1 MIKFFRK
8 IRYNLIEK
16 NKTGKYFKYAIG
28 EIILVVIGI
37 LIALSIN
44 NRNELRKAKIKEDVL
59 YQNILIDLDN
69 EEKLL
74 NNTLVYYKEHSDS
87 YYHIYNETIGK
98 ARHDSTSLRYNNLRW
113 HIIFDLIV
121 TNKHKIAISEIS
133 SNNITELLIEK
144 ANIEVSVSQANQSFN
159 DYKNETMIPFF
170 IRHGIYDSKAVFESE
185 KYNFSPLV
193 QNNFIRYDRLKSQ
206 YENVEFAQLL
216 VELRIRT
223 SWAIFNLEDLI
234 KKNNE
239 ISMTLEQELK
249 KITKG

>member
-1 MIKFFRK
+1 M
-8 IRYNLIEK
+8 EK

-74 NNTLVYYKEHSDS
+74 NSTLVKYKEHSDS
-87 YYHIYNETIGK
+87 YYHIFNETIGK

-113 HIIFDLIV
+113 HNIFDLIV

-144 ANIEVSVSQANQSFN
+144 ANREVSVSQANQSFN
-159 DYKNETMIPFF
+159 DYKDETMIPFF

-185 KYNFSPLV
+185 KYNFSPLLEV
-193 QNNFIRYDRLKSQ
+193 NFIRSDRLKSQ
-206 YENVEFAQLL
+206 YENVEFVQLL
-216 VELRIRT
+216 VELKILT
-223 SWAIFNLEDLI
+223 SWAISNLEDLK

-239 ISMTLEQELK
+239 ISMALEQELNK
-249 KITKG
+249 K